1 MVNGESNG
9 NRKNAKGSGGTG
21 PRPQAPSRKL
31 KLSSRMRVSFWRVV
45 HRVLGTDALW
55 SGALILVVVLALGL
69 QRCGGEYEQIA
80 VGQRATQDIKA
91 FQDFEFVDVD
101 RTSEERQ
108 KAVDVVLE
116 VYDHH
121 SDRGLRRARRLT
133 DLFELGRTAIQT
145 AALHDESPAEAA
157 SREIGDRVSGP
168 ALEVLVRREFDPSLE
183 REMTQALLTVM
194 RSRVVTSRAILQRE
208 GAITLLH
215 IPGDHRER
223 IEEFSKFLDLE
234 EARLQV
240 RVKLAEALELPRAD
254 ERVLGDLAATFADAN
269 VNLNSVATD
278 QERQDAGRSVRSV
291 IRRVKQGDVLARA
304 GEPVTQDIID
314 TIEAARREA
323 NERLGLRGLLGLLF
337 VASMF
342 AFFLYRYTRYHQ
354 RNFRKLEHL
363 HALIVLMLLSMIAL
377 SSAILWLAR
386 VVVDNLSS
394 PFNQLDSYTYL
405 IPLGAGAILVA
416 LLANGRIA
424 TVYAAFAALLFG
436 AANEWNAHLMVWA
449 MLVQCAG
456 VYAISTYRERAALL
470 RAGLVVGGAGAM
482 SALALEG
489 LKPSVESLAPGLYGA
504 GLSFVG
510 GAIGVGLLISFS
522 LPLLE
527 RLFNVLTDIRL
538 LELSNVN
545 NPLLTDLAVRA
556 PGSYNHSLVVGTLA
570 EEAAR
575 AIGAN
580 PLFCRVAAFYHDIG
594 KMNKAEYFVENQRG
608 VNAHDR
614 LTPSMSALIIASHV
628 KDGIKMAREA
638 GLPEQIVDIIPQHH
652 GTRLMKF
659 FYEKA
664 KTAADP
670 SLGPVKEEDF
680 RYPGP
685 KPQTREAAIFMLADG
700 VEAAARTI
708 DDPTRNR
715 LREMILA
722 ITNAVVL
729 EGELDSCDLTFAD
742 LDDIQ
747 EAFLRCLVSMYH
759 HRVEYPGFDF
769 SRPRSE
775 IKEPKGEAKGG
786 DKPAEVGDRKVARG
800 S

>member
-1 MVNGESNG
+1 MANGEPSASRKGGAG
-9 NRKNAKGSGGTG
+9 NARTQ
-21 PRPQAPSRKL
+21 PPSRKL
-31 KLSSRMRVSFWRVV
+31 SLPSRMRTSFWRFV
-45 HRVLGTDALW
+45 HRVLATDVLW
-55 SGALILVVVLALGL
+55 SGALILVVVPMLGV
-69 QRCGGEYEQIA
+69 QSCGDEYDHFT
-80 VGQRATQDIKA
+80 VDQRATQDIKA
-91 FQDFEFVDVD
+91 ADDFEFVDVR
-101 RTSEERQ
+101 RTDEERQ
-108 KAVDVVLE
+108 KAVDDVLE
-116 VYDHH
+116 IYDH
-121 SDRGLRRARRLT
+121 DGERGIRRVRQLT
-133 DLFELGRTAIQT
+133 ELFELGREAIEE
-145 AALHDESPAEAA
+145 AALREENPEEAVA
-157 SREIGDRVSGP
+157 REIGDRVSPP
-168 ALEVLVRREFDPSLE
+168 ALGALVRHEFDPELE
-183 REMTQALLTVM
+183 REMTEAVLAVM
-194 RSRVVTSRAILQRE
+194 DRRVVASKAILQRE
-208 GAITLLH
+208 SAITLRH
-215 IPGDHRER
+215 VPGDRTEQVDDFS
-223 IEEFSKFLDLE
+223 EF
-234 EARLQV
+234 
-240 RVKLAEALELPRAD
+240 LELEQARHQVWLGLVESLHLPRGEEQA
-254 ERVLGDLAATFADAN
+254 LGDLASSFADAN

-278 QERQDAGRSVRSV
+278 QQRQDAGRSVRSV

-304 GEPVTQDIID
+304 GEPLTQDIID
-314 TIEAARREA
+314 TIEAARRQSNVRPGIA
-323 NERLGLRGLLGLLF
+323 GLLGLLF

-354 RNFRKLEHL
+354 RYFRKIENL
-363 HALIVLMLLSMIAL
+363 HALIVMMVLSMLAL
-377 SSAILWLAR
+377 SSSILWVAR
-386 VVVDNLSS
+386 EVVDNLEF
-394 PFNQLDSYTYL
+394 PFNQLDSYAYL
-405 IPLGAGAILVA
+405 IPLGAGAILIA

-424 TVYAAFAALLFG
+424 TVYSAFAALLFG
-436 AANEWNAHLMVWA
+436 AVNEWDAHLMIWS

-470 RAGLVVGGAGAM
+470 RAGLVVGGAGAV

-489 LKPSVESLAPGLYGA
+489 LKPSPEAAAHGLYGA
-504 GLSFVG
+504 ALAFVG
-510 GAIGVGLLISFS
+510 GAIGVGLLISFT
-522 LPLLE
+522 LPILE
-527 RLFNVLTDIRL
+527 RMFNVLTDIRL

-545 NPLLTDLAVRA
+545 NPLLSELAVRA

-570 EEAAR
+570 EEGAR

-580 PLFCRVAAFYHDIG
+580 SLFCRVAAFYHDVG

-608 VNAHDR
+608 VNPHDR

-628 KDGIKMAREA
+628 KDGIKLAREA

-652 GTRLMKF
+652 GTRLMTF

-664 KTAADP
+664 KNSADP
-670 SLGPVKEEDF
+670 SLGPVKGEDF

-715 LREMILA
+715 LKEMISK

-742 LDDIQ
+742 LDRIQ

-769 SRPRSE
+769 SQPRSGSRE
-775 IKEPKGEAKGG
+775 SKPEARGEGKRVDPG
-786 DKPAEVGDRKVARG
+786 ERKVARG